1 MANNQGIE
9 IADGIPSLRTKKTP
23 LTLKDFR
30 GNKELFDLYNFVS
43 TSKVQDKS
51 KEKIISEK
59 TK

>member
-9 IADGIPSLRTKKTP
+9 IADGIPSLTTKTTP

-43 TSKVQDKS
+43 TSEVRDKS